1 MQIMAHIDSLV
12 LYIELLSL
20 LVLDESLIAQLLLLL
35 LDLCSLC
42 VSYKLE
48 ECLLLGQNYF
58 LVMYGKY
65 SLQSFPLLS
74 V

>member
-48 ECLLLGQNYF
+48 ECLLFGQNNF
-58 LVMYGKY
+58 LVMYGKH